1 MVSKAIATD
10 RRKMVISRKWAALIG
25 CCFGLV
31 VALTTVVIMQE
42 AVIQFSVAIK
52 YSYYLAESVFKSQ

>member
-1 MVSKAIATD
+1 M
-10 RRKMVISRKWAALIG
+10 IG